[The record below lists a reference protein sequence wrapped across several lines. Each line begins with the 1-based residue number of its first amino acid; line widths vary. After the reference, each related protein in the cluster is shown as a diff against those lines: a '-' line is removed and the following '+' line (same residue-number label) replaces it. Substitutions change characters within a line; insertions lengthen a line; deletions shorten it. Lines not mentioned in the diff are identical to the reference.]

1 MKKPPVFNFFTTARH
16 CSLSVGLAV
25 LIAPISVPQKTIA
38 AERVYA
44 SYSALERSVA
54 VSSLEAYAKKGVI
67 NEDLSIYTQ
76 YLKPPQMAQLRRAL
90 LQRINLSPVAISQ
103 FLYTDQGEMLLQK
116 LGEIVKTETHE
127 SGSLAL
133 RGALILAADDPQG
146 LTLLTFLQKF
156 PTRSIRI
163 DLART
168 LDIAG
173 QLENLVTQ
181 TNRANDAV
189 AEKSKATALA
199 FQPPANLAQFL
210 DLRRRGQIS
219 YKKTT
224 RTFFDLS
231 RARMLK
237 TDIYIPSVQKPAA
250 VIVISHGLGSDSGS
264 FEYLAN
270 QLASYGFGVIVPN
283 HPGSDAKQ
291 LRSLLGGRTS
301 EVADPQELINR
312 PLDIKYLLDEME
324 RLSNSDSEYKSRL
337 NLQQVGIVGQSL
349 GGYTALALAGA
360 PINYQQLDKNC
371 APGALNQSW
380 NISLLLQCEAA
391 KLNHT
396 QSNFRDERIK
406 AAIAVNPITSSI
418 FGQASFSQIKIPVMI
433 VASSDDTVAPSFSEQ
448 IQPFTWLTT
457 LDKYLVLLKGGTHF
471 STIGSSSQGSDPVPL
486 PSRIIGQDPSQAR
499 RYLNILSLSFFKT
512 YVGQVSPY
520 RAYLNSFYIE
530 KISSNP
536 LGLSLIQS
544 LTPTELQQA
553 LDGSTTTTQSK

>member
-25 LIAPISVPQKTIA
+25 LIAPFGVPQKTIA

-199 FQPPANLAQFL
+199 FQPPAN
-210 DLRRRGQIS
+210 
-219 YKKTT
+219 
-224 RTFFDLS
+224 
-231 RARMLK
+231 
-237 TDIYIPSVQKPAA
+237 
-250 VIVISHGLGSDSGS
+250 
-264 FEYLAN
+264 
-270 QLASYGFGVIVPN
+270 
-283 HPGSDAKQ
+283 
-291 LRSLLGGRTS
+291 
-301 EVADPQELINR
+301 
-312 PLDIKYLLDEME
+312 
-324 RLSNSDSEYKSRL
+324 
-337 NLQQVGIVGQSL
+337 
-349 GGYTALALAGA
+349 
-360 PINYQQLDKNC
+360 
-371 APGALNQSW
+371 
-380 NISLLLQCEAA
+380 
-391 KLNHT
+391 
-396 QSNFRDERIK
+396 
-406 AAIAVNPITSSI
+406 
-418 FGQASFSQIKIPVMI
+418 
-433 VASSDDTVAPSFSEQ
+433 
-448 IQPFTWLTT
+448 
-457 LDKYLVLLKGGTHF
+457 
-471 STIGSSSQGSDPVPL
+471 
-486 PSRIIGQDPSQAR
+486 
-499 RYLNILSLSFFKT
+499 
-512 YVGQVSPY
+512 
-520 RAYLNSFYIE
+520 
-530 KISSNP
+530 
-536 LGLSLIQS
+536 
-544 LTPTELQQA
+544 
-553 LDGSTTTTQSK
+553 

>member
-1 MKKPPVFNFFTTARH
+1 MKKPPLFKLFATVRQ
-16 CSLSVGLAV
+16 CSLGLAV
-25 LIAPISVPQKTIA
+25 LLAPLSVSQKTIA

-54 VSSLEAYAKKGVI
+54 VASLEAYAKKGII
-67 NEDLSIYTQ
+67 NDDLSIYTQ

-116 LGEIVKTETHE
+116 LGEIVKTETRE
-127 SGSLAL
+127 EGSLAL

-163 DLART
+163 DLAQT

-173 QLENLVTQ
+173 QLEGLVTQ
-181 TNRANDAV
+181 TNRANAAV
-189 AEKSKATALA
+189 AEKSRTTAIA
-199 FQPPANLAQFL
+199 FQPPANLAQFP

-219 YKKTT
+219 YRKTT

-250 VIVISHGLGSDSGS
+250 VIIISHGLGSDSGS
-264 FEYLAN
+264 FQYLAN

-291 LRSLLGGRTS
+291 LRSLLGGRAS
-301 EVADPQELINR
+301 EIADSQELINR
-312 PLDIKYLLDEME
+312 PLDIKYILDEME

-349 GGYTALALAGA
+349 GGYTALAVAGA
-360 PINYQQLDKNC
+360 PINYPQLDKNC

-391 KLNHT
+391 KLNRA

-418 FGQASFSQIKIPVMI
+418 FGQASISQIKIPVMI

-448 IQPFTWLTT
+448 IQPFTWLTN

-471 STIGSSSQGSDPVPL
+471 STIGSSSQAPDPVPL
-486 PSRIIGQDPSQAR
+486 PSRVIGQDPSQAR
-499 RYLNILSLSFFKT
+499 RYLNILSLAFFKT
-512 YVGQVSPY
+512 YVGNISPY

-530 KISSNP
+530 KISTNP

-553 LDGSTTTTQSK
+553 LDGNTTTSQSK